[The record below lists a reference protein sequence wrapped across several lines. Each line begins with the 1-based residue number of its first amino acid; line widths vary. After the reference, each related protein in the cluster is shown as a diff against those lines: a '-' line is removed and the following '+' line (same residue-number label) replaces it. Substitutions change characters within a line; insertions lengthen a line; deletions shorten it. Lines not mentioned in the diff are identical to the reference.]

1 MLATERCLHSRSKA
15 GGRTIDEHQEA
26 LELWDE
32 LARQFGVL
40 LDVTRN
46 RDGNLISPKRNSGDA
61 GPLVKPA
68 PESPIRRRD
77 RAVEGRD
84 S

>member
-1 MLATERCLHSRSKA
+1 
-15 GGRTIDEHQEA
+15 

-46 RDGNLISPKRNSGDA
+46 RDGILISPKRDIRDA
-61 GPLVKPA
+61 ESPLKPA
-68 PESPIRRRD
+68 PSGP
-77 RAVEGRD
+77 
-84 S
+84 

>member
-1 MLATERCLHSRSKA
+1 MTERCLYSRLKA

-46 RDGNLISPKRNSGDA
+46 RDGILISPKRGIRDA
-61 GPLVKPA
+61 DLKPA
-68 PESPIRRRD
+68 LASPIRTRD
-77 RAVEGRD
+77 KAIEGENP
-84 S
+84 

>member
-1 MLATERCLHSRSKA
+1 MTERCLHSRLKA

-46 RDGNLISPKRNSGDA
+46 RDGILISPKRDIRDA
-61 GPLVKPA
+61 KSPLKPA
-68 PESPIRRRD
+68 PS
-77 RAVEGRD
+77 GGN